1 MIDNA
6 SLYSSRL
13 IKNYLEYISKNFPDV
28 DIDTIL
34 NHARMT
40 RYEVDD
46 PAHWFD
52 QQQIDSFH
60 QIVSQKT
67 GDPNISKAVGRYAAT
82 SAGFG
87 AAKQWIIGLMSPTEG
102 YLLVEKYY
110 PIFSRG
116 AVIKVKRLG
125 STSVEIISKPKA
137 GVEEK
142 PYQCDNR
149 AGTFEA
155 IAKLFTK
162 KFARVDHPECFH
174 DKNKHCRYVITWE
187 NTPSLIWKRIRNYFL
202 LLAVPSSLC
211 LLWFMSFLTWG
222 IATGAFALITIALSF
237 YTVYLE
243 KQELIHT
250 VETQKLAAEDHILE
264 SNIRYNN
271 TLLIQEIGQVASK
284 ILAVDELLHS
294 VVSVMEKRLHF
305 DRGMIMLADEKK
317 TRLLFK
323 AGYGHTLEQEK
334 FLNRL
339 EFNLNNPASKGLFV
353 QAMREGKPRLINDI
367 VEIEDSLSPRS
378 LEFAKRMGGRSVICV
393 PIVYEQETLGILAVD
408 NIKSKT
414 PLRQSDV
421 NLLMG
426 VTSQLATSIMNAMSF
441 KKLEQSEN
449 KYRELVE
456 TANSIIL
463 RMDTHGR
470 ITFSNKF
477 AQRFFGYTETEL
489 FDRDAAEIMWPKSR
503 ATGQN
508 FANWIHVLQKDPD
521 RPLVSENETKL
532 KNKDRVWIAWTYKPI
547 FNDSGQFKEIL
558 CIGNDITELKLADI
572 EKKELQAQLQRAQK
586 MEAIG
591 TLAGGVAHDLN
602 NILSGIVSYPELI
615 LMDLEN
621 DSPLIK
627 PILTIQK
634 SGEKAA
640 AIVQDL
646 LTLAR
651 RGVAA
656 TEVVNLNSIV
666 SEYLLSPEYER
677 LLLDHPEVKV
687 SHQLD
692 ANLLNILG
700 SPVHLS
706 KTVMNLVSNAAEA
719 MPDGGNI
726 FIRSENRHE
735 DKQLNAFDDI
745 GKGDYVTLTVKDNG
759 IGISPEDIERIF
771 EPFYTKKSMGR
782 SGTGLGMAV
791 VWGTVKD
798 HRGYI
803 DIKSK
808 EGKGTAITLYFP
820 VTRQELDRGNAIV
833 DFEAIKGN
841 GESILIIDDIAEQRQ
856 IASEMLEKL
865 GYTVTTVASGEDAV
879 DYLSDHKVDLIV
891 LDMIM
896 DPGIDGLETYQRI
909 LQIHP
914 GQRTIIASG
923 YSESERVKEAQRIG
937 AGSYIKKPY
946 LIERFGRA
954 VKEELEAYQHSPTS
968 AKGPGCKPPGR

>member
-1 MIDNA
+1 MNNKA
-6 SLYSSRL
+6 PLYSSRL
-13 IKNYLEYISKNFPDV
+13 IKNYVEFIGKHYPYVS
-28 DIDTIL
+28 IDAVLDYAGI
-34 NHARMT
+34 T
-40 RYEVDD
+40 RYEVED
-46 PAHWFD
+46 PAHWFN
-52 QQQIDSFH
+52 QEQIDRFH
-60 QIVSQKT
+60 KILVQKT
-67 GDPNISKAVGRYAAT
+67 GDHEISKEVGRYTA
-82 SAGFG
+82 SGAGFG
-87 AAKQWIIGLMSPTEG
+87 AAKQLMIGLMSPTAG
-102 YLLVEKYY
+102 YLLTEKYY
-110 PIFSRG
+110 PILSRG
-116 AVIKVKRLG
+116 AAVSVKKTG
-125 STSVEIISKPKA
+125 PTSVEIISKPKP
-137 GVEEK
+137 GVDEK
-142 PYQCDNR
+142 SYQCENR

-155 IAKLFTK
+155 IAKLFTD
-162 KFARVDHPECFH
+162 KFAKVEHPECFH
-174 DKNKHCRYVITWE
+174 NDHKHCRYVITWE
-187 NTPSLIWKRIRNYFL
+187 KTPSLIWKRIRNYFL
-202 LLAVPSSLC
+202 LLAAPLSL
-211 LLWFMSFLTWG
+211 LLFWFMAPLIWG
-222 IATGAFALITIALSF
+222 IVFIPLALVAMGISF
-237 YTVYLE
+237 YAEYLE

-250 VETQKLAAEDHILE
+250 VKAQKLAAEDHIQE

-271 TLLIQEIGQVASK
+271 TVLIQEIGQVASK

-294 VVSVMEKRLHF
+294 VAKVMEKRLHF
-305 DRGMIMLADEKK
+305 DRGMIMLANEKK
-317 TRLLFK
+317 THLQFS
-323 AGYGHTLEQEK
+323 AGYGHTKEQEK
-334 FLNRL
+334 FLSRL
-339 EFNLNNPASKGLFV
+339 EFNLKNPESKGLFV

-367 VEIEDSLSPRS
+367 TEIEDTLSPRS
-378 LEFAKRMGGRSVICV
+378 LDFAKSMGGRSVICV
-393 PIVYEQETLGILAVD
+393 PIVYEQEPLGILAVD

-441 KKLEQSEN
+441 KRLEQSEN

-463 RMDTHGR
+463 RIDTQGR

-477 AQRFFGYTETEL
+477 AQRFFGYTETE
-489 FDRDAAEIMWPKSR
+489 FFNTAAAEIMWPKSR
-503 ATGQN
+503 TTRQD
-508 FANWIHVLQKDPD
+508 FANWIHVLQRDPD

-532 KNKDRVWIAWTYKPI
+532 RNGERVWIAWTYKPI
-547 FNDSGQFKEIL
+547 FNDDGLIKEIL
-558 CIGNDITELKLADI
+558 SIGNDITDLKLADI
-572 EKKELQAQLQRAQK
+572 EKKDLQAQLQRAQK

-602 NILSGIVSYPELI
+602 NILSGIVSYPELL
-615 LMDLEN
+615 LMDLEQ

-666 SEYLLSPEYER
+666 SEYLLSPEHEK
-677 LLLDHPEVKV
+677 LLLDHPDVKV
-687 SHQLD
+687 SHHLES
-692 ANLLNILG
+692 NLLNILG

-719 MPDGGNI
+719 MPEGGHI
-726 FIRSENRHE
+726 SIRSENRHQ
-735 DKQLNAFDDI
+735 DKPLNAFDDI
-745 GKGDYVTLTVKDNG
+745 GKGDYVVLTVKDNG

-808 EGKGTAITLYFP
+808 EGKGTAINLYFP
-820 VTRQELDRGNAIV
+820 VTRPELDRDDRLFDLA
-833 DFEAIKGN
+833 AIKGN

-865 GYTVTTVASGEDAV
+865 GYRVTTVASGEAAV
-879 DYLSDHKVDLIV
+879 DYLVNHTVDLIV

-896 DPGIDGLETYQRI
+896 DPGIDGLETYQKI
-909 LQIHP
+909 LQIRP
-914 GQRTIIASG
+914 GQKTIIASG

-937 AGSYIKKPY
+937 AGTYIKKPY
-946 LIERFGRA
+946 LIEKFGRA
-954 VKEELEAYQHSPTS
+954 VKTELNL
-968 AKGPGCKPPGR
+968 